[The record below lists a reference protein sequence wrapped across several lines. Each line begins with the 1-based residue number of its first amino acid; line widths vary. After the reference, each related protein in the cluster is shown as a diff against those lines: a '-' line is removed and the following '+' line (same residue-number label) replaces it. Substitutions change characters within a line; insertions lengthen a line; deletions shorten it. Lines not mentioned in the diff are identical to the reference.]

1 MKLAKMARSVYYYTR
16 KRMLREDKYSTER
29 ERIIMI
35 FNDNEGLYG
44 YRRVTAEM
52 RNLGFKINHKTV
64 LKIMREE
71 TLKVRTKKV
80 KYHSYKGEVG
90 TVAPNV
96 LQRDFKASAPNQKW
110 VTDVTQINIGSQK
123 IYLSPIVDLFN
134 GEIVSY
140 NVSSSPNLAQVVE
153 MIENAFGRFDRLD
166 GLVIHS
172 DQGWQYQHLIYRQL
186 LEDRHVIQ
194 SMSRKGNCLDNA
206 VAENFFGIMKT
217 ELLYSRQFKSAK
229 DFITAL
235 HKYIDYYNN
244 RRIKLRLRGMSPV
257 QYRKQY
263 LNILLLSN
271 FLGAHHYRGTEIF
284 RFHLTMDTLDLG
296 CMIPAIRAH

>member
-263 LNILLLSN
+263 LNI
-271 FLGAHHYRGTEIF
+271 
-284 RFHLTMDTLDLG
+284 
-296 CMIPAIRAH
+296 